1 MNQPVNNRMITL
13 ARESRGFTQKKLS
26 ELLKVSQGKIS
37 KVEQGLLGISN
48 DMINDLEKVLNYPKN
63 FFLESEHIYPPMTP
77 FHRKRKRLS
86 KKLQSMIEAKANIY
100 RIHIL
105 KLQNA
110 FDTDNNIIYLDL
122 DEYDKKPENIAIA
135 LRYYWKLPKGPI
147 ENLTNIIENAGI
159 IIIPFDFNTKL
170 IDAFAFIT
178 PKSLPI
184 IFVNINLQGDRLRF
198 TLAHELGHIIM
209 HQIPTLT
216 MEEEANRFASEF
228 LMPSNEIRQQLMRLT
243 LPKIA
248 NLKPYWKV
256 SMASLLFKAGK
267 NCLNI
272 LTYNQERYLW
282 QQMAPYRMAEPPK
295 LDIPIE
301 NPSLLL
307 ELIEMYISHLGYS
320 IPELLKLVNLF
331 EDEFYSYYPKN
342 IKHRH
347 LRIA

>member
-1 MNQPVNNRMITL
+1 MNQEINNKMIIL
-13 ARESRGFTQKKLS
+13 SRESRGLTQRKLA

-37 KVEQGLLGISN
+37 KVEQGLLGLSN
-48 DMINDLEKVLNYPKN
+48 DMLNNLEKVLNYPKK
-63 FFLESEHIYPPMTP
+63 FFLESGQIYPPITP
-77 FHRKRKRLS
+77 FHRKRKSLT

-110 FDTDNNIIYLDL
+110 FDIDSSIIYFDL
-122 DEYDKKPENIAIA
+122 DEYDRKPENIAIA

-170 IDAFAFIT
+170 IDGFTFIT

-184 IFVNINLQGDRLRF
+184 IFVNINLPGDRLRF

-216 MEEEANRFASEF
+216 MEDEANKFASEF
-228 LMPSNEIRQQLMRLT
+228 LMPCKEIRQQLMRLT
-243 LPKIA
+243 LPRIA

-282 QQMAPYRMAEPPK
+282 QQMAPYRMTEPLK
-295 LDIPIE
+295 LNIPIE
-301 NPSLLL
+301 KPSLLH
-307 ELIEMYISHLGYS
+307 ELIEMYISRLGYS
-320 IPELLKLVNLF
+320 MSELSELVNLF
-331 EDEFYSYYPKN
+331 EDEFYSYYPEN
-342 IKHRH
+342 IKHKH
-347 LRIA
+347 LRIV